1 MAETSVACDNL
12 IVSYSLNSIK
22 VNTLK
27 EYLVRKSRGEI
38 SKVQKI
44 ALDDVSFYANKG
56 ECVALIGHNG
66 CGKSTLLK
74 CIAGILTPR
83 SGQVRCSG
91 RIAPMIELGA
101 GFDSEMTGRENVY
114 LSCSL
119 LGLTKSEI
127 DSKMKEIERF
137 AELGIFFDA
146 PVKTYSSG
154 MYMRLGFAATT
165 AIEAEIVLI
174 DEILAVGDENFQ
186 RKCFEKITSIRHS
199 GSTVILVSHDLS
211 TVSRMADRVYVLDNG
226 KVLHESKPAQAIHF
240 YHQLMEEKRL
250 ASISDDE
257 RIEEQRKK
265 KLMDKQKEENIGAVA
280 RIIHAKFDSSAQA
293 ENLLKKIN
301 IRLEIELFEDFD
313 HSVVVGFAIHDSQGR
328 RVFGGNTKMFRES
341 PDDGPRLK
349 GKYIVDFNFENTS
362 LASGNYSL
370 IAAIHN
376 HALDTTLDI
385 QGNLA
390 QTTIKNSKDPF
401 NFDKDVV
408 DPFSILASH
417 RVEKFTPGRV

>member
-1 MAETSVACDNL
+1 MAQTSVACDNL

-27 EYLVRKSRGEI
+27 EYLVRKGRGEI
-38 SKVQKI
+38 SKIYKV
-44 ALDDVSFYANKG
+44 ALNDVSFHANRG

-83 SGQVRCSG
+83 SGQVKTNG

-101 GFDSEMTGRENVY
+101 GFDPEMTGRENVY

-127 DSKMKEIERF
+127 DSKIDEIERF
-137 AELGIFFDA
+137 AELGMFFDA

-186 RKCFEKITSIRHS
+186 KKCFKKITAIRHS

-226 KVLHESKPAQAIHF
+226 KVLHESKPAQAIEF
-240 YHQLMEEKRL
+240 YYQLMEEKRL
-250 ASISDDE
+250 ASISKEE
-257 RIEEQRKK
+257 REEELRQRK
-265 KLMDKQKEENIGAVA
+265 LQEQDKGSAFGAHA
-280 RIIHAKFDSSAQA
+280 RIIEATFTNSTKPGSPLNDFDI
-293 ENLLKKIN
+293 K
-301 IRLEIELFEDFD
+301 LEVELFEDFD
-313 HSVVVGFAIHDSQGR
+313 EAVVVGFAINDLWGR
-328 RVFGGNTKMFRES
+328 RIFGGNTKIFS
-341 PDDGPRLK
+341 AQPALQPRTA
-349 GKYIVDFNFENTS
+349 GKYLVNFDFTDVT
-362 LASGNYSL
+362 LGSGQYRMV
-370 IAAIHN
+370 AAIHTQG
-376 HALDTTLDI
+376 LDKTLDI
-385 QGNLA
+385 QGEAAEIIISNEA
-390 QTTIKNSKDPF
+390 DPN
-401 NFDKDVV
+401 NFDKNLIN
-408 DPFSILASH
+408 PFAVIKKTH
-417 RVEKFTPGRV
+417 IEKTK